1 MFNNKTNERTCLSLI
16 FALIF
21 GCSLSLSRPRRTSHA
36 SYIDRIIDRALP
48 IDSCCYCLR
57 ATHFALRAKMIHKF
71 CWLVVTKCG
80 NQNNQWHTNVEKLF
94 LEIDIHVFQ
103 FQPPFQTRWNDN
115 RKNERESGKTER
127 ERERERRTLTYLH
140 VHIHSH
146 YTMCICVL
154 FTIKLRWLWDGNQ
167 RLFVVRFKSRLDS
180 RTIERLRRRRRRR
193 ERRSTVNEQLA
204 QARAGEYLSKYWKC
218 GIQNRSLALHKESS

>member
-1 MFNNKTNERTCLSLI
+1 MCVRELVCACVRACLITKQTNALALVLFSLSFLT
-16 FALIF
+16 A
-21 GCSLSLSRPRRTSHA
+21 LSLSRPRRTSHA

-115 RKNERESGKTER
+115 RKKMRGRVGRLSVRERESGAHS
-127 ERERERRTLTYLH
+127 LIYTYT
-140 VHIHSH
+140 
-146 YTMCICVL
+146 YTAIILCVSVCC
-154 FTIKLRWLWDGNQ
+154 LRLN
-167 RLFVVRFKSRLDS
+167 
-180 RTIERLRRRRRRR
+180 
-193 ERRSTVNEQLA
+193 
-204 QARAGEYLSKYWKC
+204 
-218 GIQNRSLALHKESS
+218 

>member
-1 MFNNKTNERTCLSLI
+1 MHASVCLRKREYVCERTCVCLCACMFNNKTNERTCLSLI

-21 GCSLSLSRPRRTSHA
+21 DCSLSLSRPRRTSHA
-36 SYIDRIIDRALP
+36 SYIDRIIDRAQP

-80 NQNNQWHTNVEKLF
+80 NQNNQWHTNVGKLF

-127 ERERERRTLTYLH
+127 ERERAAHTH
-140 VHIHSH
+140 
-146 YTMCICVL
+146 L
-154 FTIKLRWLWDGNQ
+154 FTRTHTQPLYYVYLC
-167 RLFVVRFKSRLDS
+167 VVYD
-180 RTIERLRRRRRRR
+180 
-193 ERRSTVNEQLA
+193 
-204 QARAGEYLSKYWKC
+204 
-218 GIQNRSLALHKESS
+218 